1 MRVRVE
7 TIQGTIETQ
16 QVDAVVSPMVG
27 DDPCSTR
34 VGTSLIETAG
44 SQLRK
49 VFRKEAGGEMPGD
62 SVLVEGLTGLPFNAV
77 FFVHLVPW
85 DHDPNGAAEVVLRFA
100 VSNVLTSCENQGFT
114 SVALPVL
121 GAGILLGFPEDVA
134 VRVLLDEVHN
144 FEQRRTSRTPFL
156 VHIVHHPNDKKFG
169 QTFSSIQESLQHPVS
184 KESDTKRI
192 VLLGKTGSGK
202 SSLGNTIFGET
213 VFMTDDTPNSGTNKC
228 RAETRT
234 VNGRSITLI
243 DTPGFFDS
251 GLPEEELKPEILS
264 CITEC
269 SPGPHAFLIVL
280 RVEKFSE
287 QEQAIITKICQ
298 YFSEEALQY
307 ATVVFTHGN
316 QLPPGETIE
325 QFISKS
331 RRLTELVKKCGNR
344 CHVVDNKY
352 WNNNQQNQYRNN
364 NFQVEELLRTIDK
377 MVMENNMG
385 FYTNKALKVVEK
397 EIEKEEQIIKESGKD
412 MTPEEIRTEA
422 KSIVSNRFLISL
434 TGIATGTVL
443 GAIFGVEALVRL
455 FIKHITDLKNPKV
468 VKGVQ
473 RAAGAAGLT
482 ATEVALAAGAVAVG
496 VSAVGG
502 GVVGG
507 VIGAKAADEADSV
520 QDAFERARK
529 AVMETK
535 ESLYLNTFK

>member
-1 MRVRVE
+1 MYFSERLWRILKSLE
-7 TIQGTIETQ
+7 PLFEERESSSSMMSLGALTFFPRSISTSS
-16 QVDAVVSPMVG
+16 SPW
-27 DDPCSTR
+27 
-34 VGTSLIETAG
+34 TSLQMAAACIFFSLVVMVENCDMA
-44 SQLRK
+44 
-49 VFRKEAGGEMPGD
+49 APGLKD
-62 SVLVEGLTGLPFNAV
+62 PSGVLSG
-77 FFVHLVPW
+77 
-85 DHDPNGAAEVVLRFA
+85 
-100 VSNVLTSCENQGFT
+100 
-114 SVALPVL
+114 
-121 GAGILLGFPEDVA
+121 
-134 VRVLLDEVHN
+134 
-144 FEQRRTSRTPFL
+144 
-156 VHIVHHPNDKKFG
+156 
-169 QTFSSIQESLQHPVS
+169 
-184 KESDTKRI
+184 
-192 VLLGKTGSGK
+192 GSG
-202 SSLGNTIFGET
+202 
-213 VFMTDDTPNSGTNKC
+213 
-228 RAETRT
+228 R
-234 VNGRSITLI
+234 
-243 DTPGFFDS
+243 
-251 GLPEEELKPEILS
+251 PEEELKPEILS

-352 WNNNQQNQYRNN
+352 WNNNQQDQYRNN
-364 NFQVEELLRTIDK
+364 NFQVEELLKTIDK